1 MRTRAII
8 AMSLLLSGNT
18 VAKDAAGLL
27 FDKPAKAVKLPLAA
41 DPLNPQSKP
50 MLSCFYFTSFAVKQ
64 IDRGEVGAEQLSIV
78 PPGGGDPYQC
88 REANIGGEKV
98 VDVKEWSGY
107 FKGVKGNYVFFDAD
121 DGLNGGLGFAV
132 FDASDGKKLFE
143 DITKGLHAIK
153 LTPAG
158 MVLNYTR
165 VYAAGCS
172 LFADAAG
179 CWAKVKQGTGLT
191 QASPPDC
198 SAAYMAEEKRMK
210 GSSHR
215 AASVPSVV
223 QYEAETVLNAGQ
235 AKVSAAPGQVS
246 CRLAD

>member
-1 MRTRAII
+1 MRTPAVLAI
-8 AMSLLLSGNT
+8 SLLLSGNT
-18 VAKDAAGLL
+18 LAKDAAGL
-27 FDKPAKAVKLPLAA
+27 FDKPAKVTKVPLAA
-41 DPLNPQSKP
+41 DPQNPQSKP
-50 MLSCFYFTSFAVKQ
+50 MLSCFYFANFAVKQ
-64 IDRGEVGAEQLSIV
+64 IDRGEVGAEQLSVV
-78 PPGGGDPYQC
+78 PLGGAEPYQC
-88 REANIGGEKV
+88 REANIAGEKV

-143 DITKGLHAIK
+143 DTTKGLHAIK

-158 MVLNYTR
+158 MVLKYTR
-165 VYAAGCS
+165 VYAPGCS

-198 SAAYMAEEKRMK
+198 AAAYKAEEKRMK
-210 GSSHR
+210 GSSHS

-223 QYEAETVLNAGQ
+223 QYEVETVLNSGQ
-235 AKVSAAPGQVS
+235 TKVSAAPGQVS
-246 CRLAD
+246 CRLSD